1 MSCSVRQVTLM
12 GAEAGCQSVALH
24 LTTYTSAALFH
35 SAILHSCPFT
45 IPFRSKNESRQMA
58 KDFAAALSCHES
70 DVSCL
75 RAKSARE
82 ILQAQDK
89 VSDEINS
96 RSPSLRKF
104 QVWGPIVDKRNV
116 HDASL
121 LDALAI
127 ANLRPNWVKSKP
139 VMMGFVSEEGRTSVY
154 RNFPLPVSSNY
165 FQRLVEAELPD
176 TWQQVTETPGTP
188 YRSADSADARAE
200 MVRFLNYF
208 VYICPAR
215 RVAGQLADNFRSQDG
230 RQNVWL
236 YNFDPKV
243 TWSPGGSAWPPGGE
257 WYCRNEPCQD
267 LDLLYLFNPEAIP
280 KSRRLLTQRLS
291 RTMAYYWS
299 NFAKYH
305 NPNGLQHSPESSQAA
320 AKAPGSLARNRGFG
334 PTLQTGSAGYPL
346 TTPNIHLSSS
356 LLRLMQGAR
365 SPAGRLATGTP
376 AVTSAYSSA
385 AQLRVGASHYHQ
397 PVSVGSILASMF
409 PQLHRARVASAAR
422 SSSGVVN
429 WPTHLVLDTHT
440 SSSGNATL
448 VLTQPT
454 PVVRQSLFANVCQF
468 WDRIGYD

>member
-1 MSCSVRQVTLM
+1 MTLI

-24 LTTYTSAALFH
+24 LTSSTSSSLFH

-45 IPFRSKNESRQMA
+45 IPFRSKNESRRMA
-58 KDFAAALSCHES
+58 KDFAAALSCPES

-116 HDASL
+116 HDSSL
-121 LDALAI
+121 LEELTS
-127 ANLRPNWVKSKP
+127 ANLHPNLAQSKP
-139 VMMGFVSEEGRTSVY
+139 VMMGFVSQEGRTSVY

-165 FQRLVEAELPD
+165 FQRLVEAELPE
-176 TWQQVTETPGTP
+176 TWRQVTESPEAP
-188 YRSADSADARAE
+188 YDSRDSADARAE
-200 MVRFLNYF
+200 LVRFLNDF

-215 RVAGQLADNFRSQDG
+215 RVAKQLANNVRSHGGQE
-230 RQNVWL
+230 NVWV
-236 YNFDPKV
+236 YDFDPKV

-257 WYCRNEPCQD
+257 WYCRNEACQD

-280 KSRRLLTQRLS
+280 ESRRLLTQGLT
-291 RTMAYYWS
+291 RTMAFYWT

-305 NPNGLQHSPESSQAA
+305 NPNGLQHSLWSSQSAPQT
-320 AKAPGSLARNRGFG
+320 PGSLVRNRGFG
-334 PTLQTGSAGYPL
+334 PTLQTGSTGYPM
-346 TTPNIHLSSS
+346 TARNINLSSS

-365 SPAGRLATGTP
+365 TAAGRSTA
-376 AVTSAYSSA
+376 AMSAGGEMSA
-385 AQLRVGASHYHQ
+385 SLSVPQLRFGSSQYRP
-397 PVSVGSILASMF
+397 PVSVGSILATMF
-409 PQLHRARVASAAR
+409 PQFRRNPAPSTART
-422 SSSGVVN
+422 SSGVVH
-429 WPTHLVLDTHT
+429 WPTHLVLDNV
-440 SSSGNATL
+440 SSSSVNVTL

-454 PVVRQSLFANVCQF
+454 PVLRQSLFADVCRF
-468 WDRIGYD
+468 WERIGYK